1 MVKFEYG
8 DKRRDEIVCG
18 NAILYNLRLICGK
31 DSKKQQELLSS
42 FLDKVLTFQTY
53 RKGTIN
59 QYVNSSQEGLTHL
72 DENGFLHIHVIGN
85 GAQVKDDENKIL
97 NHITHEC
104 CHAFNHLLQ
113 QEHSM
118 YPKGIIKDG
127 IFYYPS
133 MGMIGTK
140 DAKTMKP
147 IRKQFYGDM
156 FRESL
161 MDIMT
166 NVALVSFEPNYT
178 EQGINA
184 DTVLKN
190 PNTKRKVDSAMS
202 RFDPLIQLAIS
213 AFSNDSS
220 ISYKNL
226 IDSGIGI
233 YDYKVKKT
241 NGKDVMANDFLYGI
255 MCDPFHIES
264 EWNRCMSDEVSYQD
278 LTEFIDTVY
287 KSGVLQE
294 KLPEA
299 NIKSIN
305 FIIDQFSEFMNRKC
319 KLNVQNGLY
328 TQEEANRLISNYN
341 SIYNEV
347 IKIYESEKIQ
357 NVNNNS
363 VVRPTEIIDLGM
375 REMKKKPGSI
385 STGIE
390 KTKAIFSRIFYK
402 NKDERDEN

>member
-8 DKRRDEIVCG
+8 DERKDKIVCQ
-18 NAILYNLRLICGK
+18 NAILYHLRLICGN
-31 DSKKQQELLSS
+31 DRKKQQDLLSKFS
-42 FLDKVLTFQTY
+42 DNVLTFQTY
-53 RKGTIN
+53 IKGTVN
-59 QYVNSSQEGLTHL
+59 QYVNSVQEGLTHL

-85 GAQVKDDENKIL
+85 GNQEKEDENKIL
-97 NHITHEC
+97 NHVTHEC

-113 QEHSM
+113 QERST

-127 IFYYPS
+127 VFYYPS

-140 DAKTMKP
+140 DAKSMKP
-147 IRKQFYGDM
+147 IRKGFYGDM

-166 NVALVSFEPNYT
+166 NVALVSFDENYM

-184 DTVLKN
+184 DTILKN

-213 AFSNDSS
+213 AFSNDPSV
-220 ISYKNL
+220 SYKKL

-233 YDYKVKKT
+233 YDYKVKKA
-241 NGKDVMANDFLYGI
+241 NGKEIMANDFLYGI

-264 EWNRCMSDEVSYQD
+264 EWNKCMSDKIPYQD

-299 NIKSIN
+299 NIKSIKL
-305 FIIDQFSEFMNRKC
+305 IIDQFSEFMNRKC
-319 KLNVQNGLY
+319 KLNVQNGLC

-347 IKIYESEKIQ
+347 IKIYGIGEIQ
-357 NVNNNS
+357 NLNNNS
-363 VVRPTEIIDLGM
+363 IVRPTEIMDLGR
-375 REMKKKPGSI
+375 RE
-385 STGIE
+385 IE
-390 KTKAIFSRIFYK
+390 KRPGFISRGVEKVKAIFVFHK
-402 NKDERDEN
+402 EKDKGDRN

>member
-8 DKRRDEIVCG
+8 DERKDKIVCQ
-18 NAILYNLRLICGK
+18 NAILYHLRLICGN
-31 DSKKQQELLSS
+31 DRKKQQDLLSKFS
-42 FLDKVLTFQTY
+42 DNVLTFQTY
-53 RKGTIN
+53 LKGTVN
-59 QYVNSSQEGLTHL
+59 QYVNSVQEGLTHL

-85 GAQVKDDENKIL
+85 GNQEKEDENKIL
-97 NHITHEC
+97 NHVTHEC

-113 QEHSM
+113 QERSM

-127 IFYYPS
+127 VFYYPS

-140 DAKTMKP
+140 DAKSMKP
-147 IRKQFYGDM
+147 IRKGFYGDM

-166 NVALVSFEPNYT
+166 NVALVSFDENYM

-184 DTVLKN
+184 DTILKN

-213 AFSNDSS
+213 AFSNDPSV
-220 ISYKNL
+220 SYKKL

-233 YDYKVKKT
+233 YDYKVKKA
-241 NGKDVMANDFLYGI
+241 NGKEIMANDFLYGI

-264 EWNRCMSDEVSYQD
+264 EWNKCMSDKIPYQD

-299 NIKSIN
+299 NIKSIKL
-305 FIIDQFSEFMNRKC
+305 IIDQFSEFMNRKC
-319 KLNVQNGLY
+319 KLNVQNGLC

-347 IKIYESEKIQ
+347 IKIYGIGKIQ
-357 NVNNNS
+357 NLNNNS
-363 VVRPTEIIDLGM
+363 IVRPTEIMDLGR
-375 REMKKKPGSI
+375 RE
-385 STGIE
+385 IE
-390 KTKAIFSRIFYK
+390 KRPGFISRGVEKVKAIFVFHK
-402 NKDERDEN
+402 EKDKGDRN